1 LESLAE
7 AWVRKQLVNELA
19 DSQGKDCLLFG
30 VLGADVDKKME
41 QRTGETLEIL
51 TINGA
56 DEPDNSA
63 VLQSIAY
70 FGKEEIGVCKDRRI
84 KFTYFTP
91 TQFSEARDA
100 GGVSEA
106 SGIKC
111 AGAYDREFERSLG

>member
-1 LESLAE
+1 M
-7 AWVRKQLVNELA
+7 NELA

-63 VLQSIAY
+63 VLQ
-70 FGKEEIGVCKDRRI
+70 RRE
-84 KFTYFTP
+84 TP
-91 TQFSEARDA
+91 AA
-100 GGVSEA
+100 
-106 SGIKC
+106 
-111 AGAYDREFERSLG
+111 